1 VDEGAAGAE
10 DDWAGAEAED
20 EWAGAEA
27 TDEAEDG
34 AGAEDV
40 GFVAE
45 AAEDEAT
52 AAVEEAAAGVEDA
65 EPLLREVPGRGLQR
79 FVEAPLSR
87 LLWLRLAMEPWL
99 FRRFR
104 WWPPEARAFTGV
116 AERLVVA
123 RTARDARARRL
134 IILDAIAETAE
145 KLRLCVIVTRSGGG
159 KECVPEGVDSNGRRE
174 RDGR

>member
-1 VDEGAAGAE
+1 
-10 DDWAGAEAED
+10 
-20 EWAGAEA
+20 
-27 TDEAEDG
+27 
-34 AGAEDV
+34 V

-52 AAVEEAAAGVEDA
+52 AAVEETAAAVEDA
-65 EPLLREVPGRGLQR
+65 EPLLREVLGRGLQR

-104 WWPPEARAFTGV
+104 WWPPEAKAFTGV

-159 KECVPEGVDSNGRRE
+159 RNVCPRAWTATGGEKEMEGKTELGF
-174 RDGR
+174 